1 MRALKDVD
9 LSKESAED
17 RAAHGRLHA
26 QLRLRCGATAGDE
39 SGESRASRA
48 ARIIVEHLADGS
60 IMVTAIGE
68 REASPKRF
76 TAFSSSASAPTLGE
90 ALCDAARGLGI
101 DL

>member
-17 RAAHGRLHA
+17 RAAHGRLEA
-26 QLRLRCGATAGDE
+26 QLRARCDDSAD
-39 SGESRASRA
+39 GESRASRA

-68 REASPKRF
+68 RSVSPKRF